1 MDKYQGGL
9 GFKWGTRP
17 TNIFLANQTLPDLS
31 ASEKFLGIRPKL
43 TLSALISF
51 MPEKWVGLNIL
62 GKFALIFLALVTGPL

>member
-1 MDKYQGGL
+1 LIATDINADLLKLENKAKNVDKYQGGL

-51 MPEKWVGLNIL
+51 MPEK
-62 GKFALIFLALVTGPL
+62 